1 MKLLHVYGN
10 MYQMGLA
17 HGALLKDD
25 LNAFLHELWDYIE
38 GQVEDALPKKL
49 PKFLKRDASN
59 FALGTVLD
67 LNYEITLPYTNK
79 KYYEEMRGI
88 ADGSGVE
95 LKYFRRIHMIGEL
108 TKGACSM
115 FGAWG
120 KATSHGQTIQ
130 LRALDWVHFDL
141 FRMLTDP
148 SENTPWASSTTLT
161 TKNTEIPGST
171 SVSLDG
177 SVSSQV

>member
-1 MKLLHVYGN
+1 
-10 MYQMGLA
+10 
-17 HGALLKDD
+17 
-25 LNAFLHELWDYIE
+25 
-38 GQVEDALPKKL
+38 
-49 PKFLKRDASN
+49 
-59 FALGTVLD
+59 
-67 LNYEITLPYTNK
+67 
-79 KYYEEMRGI
+79 
-88 ADGSGVE
+88 
-95 LKYFRRIHMIGEL
+95 MIGEL